1 MTAVSSAGLTPLA
14 GCLQRRALDA
24 GSWVDLARGW
34 LPDPDGLYA
43 DLAGSLDWRQGRVWL
58 YDHYR
63 EENRLAAGCSPAAH
77 PVVLAVHKALRRH
90 YGVDFMG
97 VGLSW
102 YRDGRDAMGA
112 HRDTDLRHCE
122 ETLIAILTLAARGP
136 WRLTPRS
143 TPRTPGRRPAADLAP
158 AAGDLLV
165 MGGRAQVDWLHGVP
179 PAPAVREGRISLQ
192 WRWTS
197 GRGRPERGGG
207 SRAPRRFGSGR

>member
-1 MTAVSSAGLTPLA
+1 MTAPTTRPWVQGELE
-14 GCLQRRALDA
+14 RHRLDA
-24 GSWVDLARGW
+24 TSWVDVGRGW
-34 LPDPDGLYA
+34 LADPGAVYA
-43 DLAGSLDWRQGRVWL
+43 ALAEALDWRQGTIWA
-58 YDHYR
+58 YDHR
-63 EENRLAAGCSPAAH
+63 RAENRLSASCRPGVHAPHPA
-77 PVVLAVHKALRRH
+77 VTEIHKALRRR
-90 YGVDFMG
+90 YGVELMG

-122 ETLIAILTLAARGP
+122 ETLIAIVTLGATRP
-136 WRLTPRS
+136 WTLTPRGS
-143 TPRTPGRRPAADLAP
+143 RTPALDLAP

-179 PAPAVREGRISLQ
+179 PAPGVRDGRMSLQ

-207 SRAPRRFGSGR
+207 SRAPRLYGYGR